1 MACGLG
7 RGKAVIHGNRIQKKD
22 LEVNHMSNTVKKI
35 TTIGML
41 LAIQVVLG
49 RFVAISLPTV
59 KISFTFLPIVI
70 TAMLYGPLWGGAAA
84 VMGDF
89 LIAILGPY
97 GYYPPMAITALLTGI
112 MYGLFLYRK
121 PTSTLRVCVCIVL
134 QSVLLS
140 VLLQTYWLT
149 LLTGKGFMVLVPARL
164 LQNLVTAPV
173 QIVCVRFIAYK
184 VCDLIQYGRMAKPS
198 TDK

>member
-1 MACGLG
+1 
-7 RGKAVIHGNRIQKKD
+7 
-22 LEVNHMSNTVKKI
+22 MSSTVKKI
-35 TTIGML
+35 TVIGML

-89 LIAILGPY
+89 LIAVLGPY
-97 GYYPPMAITALLTGI
+97 GYYPPMAITAFLTGI
-112 MYGLFLYRK
+112 VYGLFLYRK
-121 PTSTLRVCVCIVL
+121 PANTLRVSACIIL
-134 QSVLLS
+134 QSILLS
-140 VLLQTYWLT
+140 ILLQTYWLT
-149 LLTGKGFMVLVPARL
+149 LLTGKGFLLLLPTRI

-173 QIVCVRFIAYK
+173 QIVCVRWIAYK
-184 VCDLIQYGRMAKPS
+184 VCDLIQYGRVSRADAGK
-198 TDK
+198 

>member
-1 MACGLG
+1 
-7 RGKAVIHGNRIQKKD
+7 
-22 LEVNHMSNTVKKI
+22 MSNTVKKI
-35 TTIGML
+35 TVIGML

-89 LIAILGPY
+89 LIAVLGPY

-121 PTSTLRVCVCIVL
+121 PANTLRVSACIIL
-134 QSVLLS
+134 QSILLS
-140 VLLQTYWLT
+140 ILLQTYWLT
-149 LLTGKGFMVLVPARL
+149 LLTGKGFLLLLPTRI

-173 QIVCVRFIAYK
+173 QIVCVRWIAYK
-184 VCDLIQYGRMAKPS
+184 VCDLIQYGRVSRADAGK
-198 TDK
+198 

>member
-1 MACGLG
+1 
-7 RGKAVIHGNRIQKKD
+7 
-22 LEVNHMSNTVKKI
+22 MSNTVKKI
-35 TTIGML
+35 TVIGML

-97 GYYPPMAITALLTGI
+97 GYYPPMAITALLTCGFQSPEFAI
-112 MYGLFLYRK
+112 AAILTVIVIYDATGVRWEASLHARALNLMIDELDAEAEKNGESNEHRIIRRN
-121 PTSTLRVCVCIVL
+121 LREQIPELNESLGHRPIEACFGSALGIVL
-134 QSVLLS
+134 ALLLHWIYLS
-140 VLLQTYWLT
+140 
-149 LLTGKGFMVLVPARL
+149 
-164 LQNLVTAPV
+164 
-173 QIVCVRFIAYK
+173 C
-184 VCDLIQYGRMAKPS
+184 
-198 TDK
+198 